1 MEKLPLCQPLDLGD
15 FQPFSKAAAGC
26 RGRQCL
32 VSAGE
37 APGAAS
43 PLHAQPAS
51 LQTQKRKNLP
61 LSSEGD
67 VMTEA
72 KVAKPG
78 RKQETTPQHGRMNLH
93 FGAPLPSQNEP
104 FLGLQFIPVS
114 PSREWGLWLRPF
126 VSPGCS
132 GAKLRVVPK
141 APPWAV
147 LLQEGFFS
155 LTLVVLAPLSRVPRA
170 ASFNPPGAS
179 PELSSLAR
187 GHPRSG
193 CSFLHPTAGNPQI
206 WGPTSRCCPH
216 VYPKPMK
223 SAAGSRPGTTFDG

>member
-15 FQPFSKAAAGC
+15 FQPVSKAAAGC

-104 FLGLQFIPVS
+104 FFGLQFIPVS

-147 LLQEGFFS
+147 LLQEGFFHS
-155 LTLVVLAPLSRVPRA
+155 LWWFWHHFHACQEPRPLILPEHPQSFHRLPGDTHGQDAPSCIPQLGTRKSGAPQAGA
-170 ASFNPPGAS
+170 APTFIPNP
-179 PELSSLAR
+179 
-187 GHPRSG
+187 
-193 CSFLHPTAGNPQI
+193 
-206 WGPTSRCCPH
+206 
-216 VYPKPMK
+216 
-223 SAAGSRPGTTFDG
+223 